1 MSYMIDKWNA
11 GEVKTQDG
19 ACGWLMADGEFRPLM
34 SDAMQE
40 LKDAGLVDETTVTRT
55 AVARDIHTTAFLKEY
70 TTAQK
75 NRSAEQIREERWEA
89 RAAMGPGVDMVNVV
103 TGERYTTQGLTSPT
117 KEVIIYIQ
125 TNKQRGQYDNTIKH

>member
-1 MSYMIDKWNA
+1 MSYMTDKWNA

-40 LKDAGLVDETTVTRT
+40 LKDAGLVDQQTVTRT
-55 AVARDIHTTAFLKEY
+55 SVARDIHTTAFLKEY
-70 TTAQK
+70 TIAQK

-89 RAAMGPGVDMVNVV
+89 RAAMGAGVEMVNVI
-103 TGERYTTQGLTSPT
+103 TGERYTTQGLTSPN
-117 KEVIIYIQ
+117 KEAIIYI
-125 TNKQRGQYDNTIKH
+125 

>member
-40 LKDAGLVDETTVTRT
+40 LKDAGLVDTQTVTRT
-55 AVARDIHTTAFLKEY
+55 AVAREIHTKAFLEEY
-70 TTAQK
+70 TIAQK
-75 NRSAEQIREERWEA
+75 NRTAEQIREERFEA
-89 RAAMGPGVDMVNVV
+89 RAAMGPGVEMVNIF
-103 TGERYTTQGLTSPT
+103 TGERYTT
-117 KEVIIYIQ
+117 
-125 TNKQRGQYDNTIKH
+125 

>member
-40 LKDAGLVDETTVTRT
+40 LKAAGLVDQTTVTRT
-55 AVARDIHTTAFLKEY
+55 AVAREIHTTAFLKEY
-70 TTAQK
+70 TIAQK

-89 RAAMGPGVDMVNVV
+89 RAAMGPGVEMVNII
-103 TGERYTTQGLTSPT
+103 TGETYTT
-117 KEVIIYIQ
+117 
-125 TNKQRGQYDNTIKH
+125 

>member
-40 LKDAGLVDETTVTRT
+40 LKDAGLVDQTTVTRT

-70 TTAQK
+70 TVAQK

-89 RAAMGPGVDMVNVV
+89 RAAYGPGETVVNII
-103 TGERYTTQGLTSPT
+103 TGEQFTT
-117 KEVIIYIQ
+117 
-125 TNKQRGQYDNTIKH
+125 